1 MFFVIY
7 DAYVCHYFQCPKTF
21 YFFTIF
27 RASIPLQWQ
36 SNHFFPVESRLKIRV
51 LSLEMS

>member
-7 DAYVCHYFQCPKTF
+7 DADVCHYFRCQKTF

-27 RASIPLQWQ
+27 RASIPLQLQ
-36 SNHFFPVESRLKIRV
+36 SNHLFPVENRLKIRV
-51 LSLEMS
+51 LS

>member
-7 DAYVCHYFQCPKTF
+7 DADVCHYFRYQKTF

-27 RASIPLQWQ
+27 RASIPLQLQ
-36 SNHFFPVESRLKIRV
+36 SNHLFPVESRLKIRV
-51 LSLEMS
+51 LS